1 MARDMSRKVYMLSKR
16 EGVNG
21 SQKGGNIRSRRVL
34 NMNIEVTSNDKFRG
48 EREINKKRR
57 EFTNECRDRARR
69 RAIDN
74 NKSVSR
80 RAQRELEG
88 KSFKGRVKRKIKF
101 I

>member
-1 MARDMSRKVYMLSKR
+1 VARDMSRKVNMLSKR

-21 SQKGGNIRSRRVL
+21 SQKGGNIGSRRVL
-34 NMNIEVTSNDKFRG
+34 NMNIEVTSSDKFR

-80 RAQRELEG
+80 RAQR
-88 KSFKGRVKRKIKF
+88 
-101 I
+101 